1 MFLRQSTYLRISLL
15 LALCLLLS
23 QQLVSA
29 AVNLSNKTGK
39 LSLHSKFELFEDK
52 QAQLT
57 INDVTAPDF
66 STRFQPLS
74 GNLSASYSK
83 SAFWL
88 RLKLQRE
95 SLSAPQQW
103 LIELTPVMLD
113 DIRLY
118 IPKKDGTTELHKA
131 GDRIPFSTLE
141 IQHRFPTF
149 LIDLPDTDEH
159 VVYLRIQSTSSV
171 FLRATL
177 WSPIGFAEE
186 SNLTSNLMGIYYGI
200 MLAMIVYNLMLATS
214 YRDMSLLFYLLLSVT
229 TLIAG
234 MSVNGH
240 IGMYI
245 APDWPWLVDIMPG
258 LISPIVMLCTSL
270 FMTSFLRLKTG
281 MPTMYRVFRF
291 LQLLSATASVIALM
305 GYNHLIAPYVQS
317 LGFVQIVLVF
327 PVSLICG
334 WRGNRTGYIV
344 FIASTAWMIGVLMLT
359 MRNLGLIEPSRLTD
373 YGFQVGSALE
383 VILLALAQADRIN
396 LLKRER
402 AQAQA
407 QLLAI
412 SQRSEQE
419 LDAKVKQRTSE
430 LADAVTRLQKLDKE
444 KNEFLGIA
452 AHDLKNPLTSIIGM
466 SDLLHKLEKQLPEAQ
481 RQQYLERISHSGQRM
496 MHIITNLLDVNALE
510 TGHLHLKHEAV
521 DLHQVL
527 ADVSQQYG
535 DMLLAKELKLVLSTA
550 TEAVI
555 VKADPDAV
563 AQLFDNLISN
573 AIKYSPLGKSI
584 WLSISTYQQMGR
596 LQVRDEGPGLSTQDQ
611 AHLFEKFTRLSPIP
625 TAGEHSSGLG
635 LFIVKKLSEVFGG
648 HIHCDSEIGQGC
660 TFTVDIPLMMAAEIA
675 ADSAND
681 AIAYNHG

>member
-1 MFLRQSTYLRISLL
+1 MLLSRSTYLRILL
-15 LALCLLLS
+15 LFALCLVFS
-23 QQLVSA
+23 QQLASA
-29 AVNLSNKTGK
+29 TVMLGNNTGK
-39 LSLHSKFELFEDK
+39 IPLTSTFDLFEDK
-52 QAQLT
+52 QATLD
-57 INDVTAPDF
+57 INAVTAPGF
-66 STRFQPLS
+66 ASNFHPLQ

-95 SLSAPQQW
+95 HLSAPQQW
-103 LIELTPVMLD
+103 LIELSPVMLD

-118 IPKKDGTTELHKA
+118 VPQKDGTTEIHRA
-131 GDRIPFSTLE
+131 GDRIAFSTLE
-141 IQHRFPTF
+141 IRHRFPTF
-149 LIDLPDTDEH
+149 LINLPDTEEH

-214 YRDMSLLFYLLLSVT
+214 YRDMSLLFYLLLSTT
-229 TLIAG
+229 TLTAG

-240 IGMYI
+240 LGMYI

-258 LISPIVMLCTSL
+258 LISPVVMLCTSL
-270 FMTSFLRLKTG
+270 FMTSFLRLKAN
-281 MPTMYRVFRF
+281 MPVMFWVFRI
-291 LQLLSATASVIALM
+291 LQIVSGAASVAALM
-305 GYNHLIAPYVQS
+305 GYNHLTAPYVQS
-317 LGFVQIVLVF
+317 LGFIQIILVF

-344 FIASTAWMIGVLMLT
+344 FIASTAWMIGVLLLT
-359 MRNLGLIEPSRLTD
+359 LRNLGIIEPSRLTD

-396 LLKRER
+396 LLKREK
-402 AQAQA
+402 AQAQT

-419 LDAKVKQRTSE
+419 LDGKVKQRTSE

-466 SDLLHKLEKQLPEAQ
+466 SNLLHKLDAQLPETQ
-481 RQQYLERISHSGQRM
+481 RQHYLERISHSGQRM
-496 MHIITNLLDVNALE
+496 MHIITNLLDVNAME

-521 DLHQVL
+521 DLHQIL
-527 ADVSQQYG
+527 TEVSQQYS
-535 DMLLAKELKLVLSTA
+535 DMLLAKELQLVVSTA
-550 TEAVI
+550 AEPVI
-555 VKADPDAV
+555 VRADPDAV

-584 WLSISTYQQMGR
+584 WLSISTHQHMGR
-596 LQVRDEGPGLSTQDQ
+596 LQVRDEGPGLSKQDQ
-611 AHLFEKFTRLSPIP
+611 AHLFEKFTRLSPTP

-635 LFIVKKLSEVFGG
+635 LFIVKKLSEAFGG
-648 HIHCDSEIGQGC
+648 HIQCDSEVGQGC
-660 TFTVDIPLMMAAEIA
+660 TFTVDIPLMEATDI
-675 ADSAND
+675 NK
-681 AIAYNHG
+681 